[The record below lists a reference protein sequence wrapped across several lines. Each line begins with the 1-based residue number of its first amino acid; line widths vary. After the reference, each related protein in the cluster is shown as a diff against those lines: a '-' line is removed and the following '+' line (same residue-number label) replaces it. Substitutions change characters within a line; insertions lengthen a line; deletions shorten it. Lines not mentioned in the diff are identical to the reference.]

1 MIFLKSMMLMTFDL
15 YLFHCLFKLKL
26 YFKIYGHIHNQ
37 GTQKDGLTEKKTTKD
52 YFWIFITFIFHDYKG
67 LVYEYN

>member
-1 MIFLKSMMLMTFDL
+1 MMLMTFDL

-37 GTQKDGLTEKKTTKD
+37 GTQKDGLTEKRLQKIILDFYYIYCFMIIKEW
-52 YFWIFITFIFHDYKG
+52 YMNITRMMPC
-67 LVYEYN
+67 

>member
-1 MIFLKSMMLMTFDL
+1 MTFDL

-37 GTQKDGLTEKKTTKD
+37 GTQKDGLMEKRLQKIILDFYYIYCFMIIKD
-52 YFWIFITFIFHDYKG
+52 WYMNITRMMAC
-67 LVYEYN
+67 